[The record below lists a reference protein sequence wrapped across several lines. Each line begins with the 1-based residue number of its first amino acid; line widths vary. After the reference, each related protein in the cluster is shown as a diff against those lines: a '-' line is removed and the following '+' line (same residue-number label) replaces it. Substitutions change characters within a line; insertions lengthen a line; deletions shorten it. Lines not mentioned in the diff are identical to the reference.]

1 MKIVALLGSP
11 RPNGN
16 SATIAKRFCDT
27 AQKLGAEVRT
37 FVLNKL
43 EYRGC
48 QGCMMCKTKL
58 DKCVLEDDL
67 TQVLDAIRDSDILV
81 LASPVYFWDVSGQ
94 LKTFID
100 RTYSYLVPDF
110 KTKPVKSRLAPG
122 KKLVFILAQGN
133 PDESLF
139 TNIFPKFDFF
149 FKMNGF
155 SDTHLVRAC
164 GVQEPGDVA
173 GRLDVIGQAEDL
185 ARRLCEGQ

>member
-1 MKIVALLGSP
+1 MKILALLGSP

-16 SATIAKRFCDT
+16 SATIAKHFCET
-27 AQKLGAEVRT
+27 AEKLGAEVQT
-37 FVLNKL
+37 FALNKL
-43 EYRGC
+43 EYRSC

-122 KKLVFILAQGN
+122 KKLVLILAQGN

-139 TNIFPKFDFF
+139 TNIFSKFDFF

-155 SDTHLVRAC
+155 SDTHFIRAC
-164 GVQEPGDVA
+164 GVQEPGEVS
-173 GRLDVIGQAEDL
+173 GRLDVMELAEGI
-185 ARRLCEGQ
+185 AKKLCAG